1 MDHLASLHIQ
11 VFSFGLLIL
20 VAHFMGKLTYHLNLG
35 ELIGQL
41 LGGILVNPYLL
52 KVAHISGEE
61 YTLAF
66 RNFYFFTFVFLSVVA
81 FTLGEELHIQ
91 KLKGVGMKGVLI
103 CVIQILTTLTLVT
116 GGFLLLGFDPFI
128 ALIIGSI
135 GLATSHAAT
144 FIITTKLRIEG
155 ELQKILAN
163 IIVLDDLLEVIM
175 FSLVVQFAIGS
186 QRGREV
192 SFSEATFHAFHE
204 VGLATVLAIVTFVLL
219 KFIIRE
225 IETAKENAPSQHY
238 RKFAFLHIFHEH
250 PSPSM
255 EVMFVVVSLLSISV
269 SIAMKFHLPFILVP
283 IVTGMC
289 ISNFHTPVLF
299 DSLKMETI
307 SPFFHLMF
315 FALIGANIRVDA
327 IHTNTIASVLV
338 YIVTRS
344 LGKLIGSHLGTRM
357 TKQDLK
363 IQRCLPKLML
373 PQAGVAAVEATYVA
387 IVLENGEAV
396 LNVILPSLIF
406 FEIAGVILSEKT
418 LRQWKAW
425 TIGEEQ
431 YLQRPSTAA
440 PGVQFIPDV
449 HLSSVLSSALM
460 KIPLQSTSKE
470 GVILELLE
478 TLKNAGQISDLNTV
492 FRDIMARETLMST
505 GIGDGI
511 AIPHG
516 KTAGVDHVLCAFGLK
531 PEGIDFGS
539 SDGQPATIFF
549 LIVSPEGNAA
559 LHLKF
564 LSVVSGLLQSEE
576 NRQRIRAFS
585 SPQDAMAFF
594 TMIVKPQQ
602 VETEDLSISIIRS
615 CPLSIP
621 PASGQACEVLPPRP
635 PANGGGS
642 SVSPGLPGEQ
652 GGNKKTV

>member
-20 VAHFMGKLTYHLNLG
+20 VAHFMGKLTYHFNLG
-35 ELIGQL
+35 ELVGQL

-81 FTLGEELHIQ
+81 FTLGEDLHIQ
-91 KLKGVGMKGVLI
+91 KLKGVGLKGVLI
-103 CVIQILTTLTLVT
+103 CLIQILTTLTLVT

-144 FIITTKLRIEG
+144 FVITTKLRIEG
-155 ELQKILAN
+155 ELQEILAN

-192 SFSEATFHAFHE
+192 SFVEATFHAFHE
-204 VGLATVLAIVTFVLL
+204 VGLALILAIITFLLL
-219 KFIIRE
+219 KFIVRE
-225 IETAKENAPSQHY
+225 IKLPEEPFPPQYAEKSGFWN
-238 RKFAFLHIFHEH
+238 IFHEH
-250 PSPSM
+250 ASPSV
-255 EVMFVVVSLLSISV
+255 EVMFVVVGLLSISV
-269 SIAMKFHLPFILVP
+269 SIAMKLHLPFILVP

-289 ISNFHTPVLF
+289 ISNFHTPILF
-299 DSLKMETI
+299 DSLKMEEV

-315 FALIGANIRVDA
+315 FALIGANIHIDA
-327 IHTNTIASVLV
+327 IHTNTIAYVLV

-344 LGKLIGSHLGTRM
+344 IGKLIGTHIGTRA

-387 IVLENGEAV
+387 IVLENGGAV

-406 FEIAGVILSEKT
+406 FEIVGVILSEKT

-440 PGVQFIPDV
+440 PIVHPIPDV
-449 HLSSVLSSALM
+449 RLSSVLSSELM

-478 TLKNAGQISDLNTV
+478 TLKHAGHISDLNTV
-492 FRDIMARETLMST
+492 FHDIMDREKLMST

-516 KTAGVDHVLCAFGLK
+516 KTAGMDHVLCAFGLK
-531 PEGIDFGS
+531 PEGVDFHS
-539 SDGQPATIFF
+539 IDGQPADIFF
-549 LIVSPEGNAA
+549 LIVSPEDNAT

-564 LSVVSGLLQSEE
+564 LSLVSGLLQSEE
-576 NRQRIRAFS
+576 NRQRIRTFS

-594 TMIVKPQQ
+594 TVADELREAGTDRDTQQ
-602 VETEDLSISIIRS
+602 
-615 CPLSIP
+615 P
-621 PASGQACEVLPPRP
+621 
-635 PANGGGS
+635 
-642 SVSPGLPGEQ
+642 
-652 GGNKKTV
+652 

>member
-20 VAHFMGKLTYHLNLG
+20 VAHFMGKITYHFNLG

-91 KLKGVGMKGVLI
+91 KLKGVGIKGVLI
-103 CVIQILTTLTLVT
+103 CVIQIMTTLSLVT

-144 FIITTKLRIEG
+144 FVITNKLRIEG
-155 ELQKILAN
+155 ELQEILAN

-186 QRGREV
+186 QRGREI

-204 VGLATVLAIVTFVLL
+204 VGLAMVLAIVTFLLL

-225 IETAKENAPSQHY
+225 IETVKESIPPQQN
-238 RKFAFLHIFHEH
+238 RKFAFWHIFHEH

-307 SPFFHLMF
+307 APFFHLMF

-344 LGKLIGSHLGTRM
+344 VGKLIGTRLGTRA

-387 IVLENGEAV
+387 IVLENGDAV

-406 FEIAGVILSEKT
+406 FEIVGVILSEKT
-418 LRQWKAW
+418 LHQWKAW

-431 YLQRPSTAA
+431 YLQRPSTAPSQA
-440 PGVQFIPDV
+440 RPIPDV
-449 HLSSVLSSALM
+449 RLSSVLSSALM
-460 KIPLQSTSKE
+460 KIPLQSTTKE
-470 GVILELLE
+470 GVIWELLE
-478 TLKNAGQISDLNTV
+478 TLKHTGQLNDVNTA
-492 FRDIMARETLMST
+492 FRDIMDREKLMST

-516 KTAGVDHVLCAFGLK
+516 KTAGMDHVLCAFGLK
-531 PEGIDFGS
+531 PEGVDFHS
-539 SDGQPATIFF
+539 IDGQPADIFF
-549 LIVSPEGNAA
+549 LIVSPEENAA

-564 LSVVSGLLQSEE
+564 LSLVSGLLQSEE
-576 NRQRIRAFS
+576 NRQLIRTFS

-594 TMIVKPQQ
+594 TVTDELRQARTDRDAQQ
-602 VETEDLSISIIRS
+602 
-615 CPLSIP
+615 P
-621 PASGQACEVLPPRP
+621 
-635 PANGGGS
+635 
-642 SVSPGLPGEQ
+642 
-652 GGNKKTV
+652 